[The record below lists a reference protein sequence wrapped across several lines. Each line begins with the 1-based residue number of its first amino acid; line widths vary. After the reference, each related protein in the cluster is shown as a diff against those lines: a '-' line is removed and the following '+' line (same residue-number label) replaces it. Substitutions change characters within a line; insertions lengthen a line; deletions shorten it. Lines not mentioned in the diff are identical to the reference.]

1 MNSEQENSQNLFSE
15 PIKKSWLAN
24 IFEASLWQSRLV
36 VLAAVISSLFISFIM
51 FYITSVEIFY
61 LVGSLMEYHTLE
73 YAERAAMKSK
83 AIGIVIGAVDGFLI
97 GAIMLIFS
105 LGLYELFIA
114 KFNMDKSVHGASQI
128 LIINSLDDLKD
139 KLSKV
144 ILLVLVVMFFEAAI
158 YLKPESTLE
167 LLYYSIG
174 IALVSLAMFFSHKAF
189 LKK

>member
-1 MNSEQENSQNLFSE
+1 MNSEQENIQNLYSE